1 MYKKIDVTFY
11 DNNIDEIITVARNI
25 WIDEVT
31 TYENKKGKTLKRQ
44 SRKNQIK
51 FLTSLIHSKYY
62 QSRANNKKGVLP
74 SQWNTV
80 FKSVI
85 KMPID
90 IQAHIIR
97 EQEKAIRI

>member
-1 MYKKIDVTFY
+1 MYKKIDVTYY
-11 DNNIDEIITVARNI
+11 DKNLDDIITTVKNI
-25 WIDEVT
+25 WVDDVT
-31 TYENKKGKTLKRQ
+31 TYEKKKGKTLKRQ
-44 SRKNQIK
+44 SRKNQVK

-62 QSRANNKKGVLP
+62 QSRVNNKKGVLP

-80 FKSVI
+80 FKSVL

-97 EQEKAIRI
+97 EQEKRI

>member
-1 MYKKIDVTFY
+1 MYKKIDVTYY
-11 DNNIDEIITVARNI
+11 DKNLDDIITTVKNI
-25 WIDEVT
+25 WIDDVT
-31 TYENKKGKTLKRQ
+31 TYEKKKGKTLKRQ
-44 SRKNQIK
+44 SRKNQVK

-80 FKSVI
+80 FKSVM
-85 KMPID
+85 KMPVD

-97 EQEKAIRI
+97 EQEKRI

>member
-1 MYKKIDVTFY
+1 MYKKIDVTYY
-11 DNNIDEIITVARNI
+11 DKNLDDIITTVKNI
-25 WIDEVT
+25 WVDDVT
-31 TYENKKGKTLKRQ
+31 NYENKKGKTLKRQ

-80 FKSVI
+80 FKSVL
-85 KMPID
+85 KMPVD

-97 EQEKAIRI
+97 EQEKRI

>member
-1 MYKKIDVTFY
+1 MYKKIDVTYY
-11 DNNIDEIITVARNI
+11 DKNLDDIITTVKNI
-25 WIDEVT
+25 WIDDVT
-31 TYENKKGKTLKRQ
+31 TYEKKKGKTLKRQ

-85 KMPID
+85 KMPVD

-97 EQEKAIRI
+97 EQEKRTAV

>member
-1 MYKKIDVTFY
+1 MYKKIDVTYY
-11 DNNIDEIITVARNI
+11 DKNLDDIITTVKNI
-25 WIDEVT
+25 WIDDVT
-31 TYENKKGKTLKRQ
+31 NYENKKGKTLKRQ
-44 SRKNQIK
+44 SRKNQVK

-80 FKSVI
+80 FKSVL
-85 KMPID
+85 KMPVD

-97 EQEKAIRI
+97 EQEKRI

>member
-25 WIDEVT
+25 WIDDVT
-31 TYENKKGKTLKRQ
+31 NYENKKGKTLKRQ

-62 QSRANNKKGVLP
+62 QSRANNKKGILP

-80 FKSVI
+80 FKSVL

-97 EQEKAIRI
+97 EQEKRI

>member
-1 MYKKIDVTFY
+1 MYKKIDVTYY
-11 DNNIDEIITVARNI
+11 DKHLDEIITTVKNI
-25 WIDEVT
+25 WVDDVT
-31 TYENKKGKTLKRQ
+31 TYEKKKGKTLKRQ
-44 SRKNQIK
+44 SRKNQVK

-80 FKSVI
+80 FKSVL
-85 KMPID
+85 KMPVD

-97 EQEKAIRI
+97 EQEKRI

>member
-1 MYKKIDVTFY
+1 MYKKIDVTYY
-11 DNNIDEIITVARNI
+11 DKNLDDIITTVKNI
-25 WIDEVT
+25 WIDDVT

-85 KMPID
+85 KMPVD

-97 EQEKAIRI
+97 EQEKRI

>member
-1 MYKKIDVTFY
+1 MYKKIDVTYY
-11 DNNIDEIITVARNI
+11 DKNLDDIITTVKNI
-25 WIDEVT
+25 WIDDVT

-80 FKSVI
+80 FKSVL
-85 KMPID
+85 KMPVD

-97 EQEKAIRI
+97 EQEKRI

>member
-1 MYKKIDVTFY
+1 MYKKIDVTYY
-11 DNNIDEIITVARNI
+11 DKNLDDIITTVKNI

-31 TYENKKGKTLKRQ
+31 NYENKKGKTLKRQ
-44 SRKNQIK
+44 SRKSQVK

-80 FKSVI
+80 FKSVL

-97 EQEKAIRI
+97 EQEKRI

>member
-1 MYKKIDVTFY
+1 MYKKIDVTYY
-11 DNNIDEIITVARNI
+11 DKHLDEIITTVKNI

-85 KMPID
+85 KMPVD

-97 EQEKAIRI
+97 EQEKRTAV

>member
-1 MYKKIDVTFY
+1 MYKKIDVTYY
-11 DNNIDEIITVARNI
+11 DKNLDDIITTVKNI
-25 WIDEVT
+25 WIDDVT
-31 TYENKKGKTLKRQ
+31 NYENKKGKTLKRQ

-80 FKSVI
+80 FKSVL

-97 EQEKAIRI
+97 EQEKRI

>member
-1 MYKKIDVTFY
+1 MYKKIDVTYY
-11 DNNIDEIITVARNI
+11 DKNLDDIITTVKNI
-25 WIDEVT
+25 WIDDVT

-80 FKSVI
+80 FKSVM
-85 KMPID
+85 KMPVD

-97 EQEKAIRI
+97 EQEKRI

>member
-1 MYKKIDVTFY
+1 MYKQIDVTYY
-11 DNNIDEIITVARNI
+11 DKNLDDIITTVKNI
-25 WIDEVT
+25 WIDDVT
-31 TYENKKGKTLKRQ
+31 TYEKKKGKTLKRQ
-44 SRKNQIK
+44 SRKNQVK

-80 FKSVI
+80 FKSVL

-97 EQEKAIRI
+97 EQEKRI

>member
-1 MYKKIDVTFY
+1 MYKKINVTYY
-11 DNNIDEIITVARNI
+11 DKHLDDIITTVKNI
-25 WIDEVT
+25 WIDDVT

-80 FKSVI
+80 FKSVM
-85 KMPID
+85 KMPVD

-97 EQEKAIRI
+97 EQEKRTAV

>member
-1 MYKKIDVTFY
+1 MYKKIDVTYY
-11 DNNIDEIITVARNI
+11 DKNLDDIITTVKNI
-25 WIDEVT
+25 WVDDVT

-80 FKSVI
+80 FKSVL

-97 EQEKAIRI
+97 EQEKRI

>member
-1 MYKKIDVTFY
+1 MYKKIDVTYY
-11 DNNIDEIITVARNI
+11 DKNLDDIITTVKNI
-25 WIDEVT
+25 WIDDVT
-31 TYENKKGKTLKRQ
+31 NYENKKGKTLKRQ
-44 SRKNQIK
+44 SRKNQVK

-85 KMPID
+85 KMPVD

-97 EQEKAIRI
+97 EQEKRI

>member
-1 MYKKIDVTFY
+1 MYKKIDVTYY
-11 DNNIDEIITVARNI
+11 DKNLDDIITTVKNI
-25 WIDEVT
+25 WIDDVT
-31 TYENKKGKTLKRQ
+31 AYENKKGKTLKRQ

-51 FLTSLIHSKYY
+51 FLTSLMHGKHY

-85 KMPID
+85 KMPVD

-97 EQEKAIRI
+97 EQEKRI

>member
-1 MYKKIDVTFY
+1 MYKKIDVTYY
-11 DNNIDEIITVARNI
+11 DKNLDDIITTVKNI
-25 WIDEVT
+25 WIDDVT
-31 TYENKKGKTLKRQ
+31 NYEKKKGKTLKRQ
-44 SRKNQIK
+44 SRKNQVK

-80 FKSVI
+80 FKSVL

-97 EQEKAIRI
+97 EQEKRI

>member
-1 MYKKIDVTFY
+1 MYKKIDVTYY
-11 DNNIDEIITVARNI
+11 DKNLDDIITTVKNI
-25 WIDEVT
+25 WIDDVT
-31 TYENKKGKTLKRQ
+31 TYEKKKGKTLKRQ
-44 SRKNQIK
+44 SRKNQVK

-85 KMPID
+85 KMPVD

-97 EQEKAIRI
+97 EQEKRI

>member
-1 MYKKIDVTFY
+1 MYKKIDETYY
-11 DNNIDEIITVARNI
+11 DKNLDDIITTVKNI
-25 WIDEVT
+25 WVDDVT
-31 TYENKKGKTLKRQ
+31 TYKNKKGKTLKRQ

-85 KMPID
+85 KMPVD

-97 EQEKAIRI
+97 EQEKRI

>member
-1 MYKKIDVTFY
+1 MYKQIDVTYY
-11 DNNIDEIITVARNI
+11 DKNLDDIITTVKNI
-25 WIDEVT
+25 WVDDVT
-31 TYENKKGKTLKRQ
+31 TYEKKKGKTLKRQ
-44 SRKNQIK
+44 SRKNQVK

-80 FKSVI
+80 FKSVL

-97 EQEKAIRI
+97 EQEKRI

>member
-1 MYKKIDVTFY
+1 MYKKIDVTYY
-11 DNNIDEIITVARNI
+11 DKNLDDIITTVKNI
-25 WIDEVT
+25 WVDDVT

-97 EQEKAIRI
+97 EQEKRI

>member
-1 MYKKIDVTFY
+1 MYKKIDVTYY
-11 DNNIDEIITVARNI
+11 DKNLDDIITTVKNI
-25 WIDEVT
+25 WIDDVT
-31 TYENKKGKTLKRQ
+31 TYEKKKGKTLKRQ
-44 SRKNQIK
+44 SRKNQVK

-80 FKSVI
+80 FKSVL

-97 EQEKAIRI
+97 EQEKRI

>member
-1 MYKKIDVTFY
+1 MYKKIDVTYY
-11 DNNIDEIITVARNI
+11 DKNLDDIITTVKNI
-25 WIDEVT
+25 WIDDVT

-44 SRKNQIK
+44 SRKNQVK

-80 FKSVI
+80 FKSVL
-85 KMPID
+85 KMPVD

-97 EQEKAIRI
+97 EQEKRI

>member
-1 MYKKIDVTFY
+1 MYKQIDVTYY
-11 DNNIDEIITVARNI
+11 DKNLDDIITTVKNI
-25 WIDEVT
+25 WVDDVT
-31 TYENKKGKTLKRQ
+31 TYEKKKGKTLKRQ
-44 SRKNQIK
+44 SRKNQVK

-80 FKSVI
+80 FKSVL
-85 KMPID
+85 KMPVD

-97 EQEKAIRI
+97 EQEKRI

>member
-1 MYKKIDVTFY
+1 MYKKIDVTYY
-11 DNNIDEIITVARNI
+11 DKNLDDIITTVKNI
-25 WIDEVT
+25 WVDDVT

-80 FKSVI
+80 FKSVL
-85 KMPID
+85 KMPVD

-97 EQEKAIRI
+97 EQEKRI

>member
-1 MYKKIDVTFY
+1 MYKKIDVTYY
-11 DNNIDEIITVARNI
+11 DKNLDDIITTVKNI
-25 WIDEVT
+25 WVDDVT
-31 TYENKKGKTLKRQ
+31 TYEKKKGKTLKRQ
-44 SRKNQIK
+44 SRKNQVK

-80 FKSVI
+80 FKSVL
-85 KMPID
+85 KMPVD

-97 EQEKAIRI
+97 EQEKRI

>member
-1 MYKKIDVTFY
+1 MYKKIDVTYY

-25 WIDEVT
+25 WVDDVT
-31 TYENKKGKTLKRQ
+31 TYEKKKGKTLKRQ
-44 SRKNQIK
+44 SRKNQVK

-80 FKSVI
+80 FKSVL
-85 KMPID
+85 KMPVD

-97 EQEKAIRI
+97 EQEKRI

>member
-1 MYKKIDVTFY
+1 MYKKIDVTYY
-11 DNNIDEIITVARNI
+11 DKHLDDIITTVKNI
-25 WIDEVT
+25 WVDDVT

-44 SRKNQIK
+44 SRKNQVK

-80 FKSVI
+80 FKSVL
-85 KMPID
+85 KMPVD

-97 EQEKAIRI
+97 EQEKTIRV

>member
-1 MYKKIDVTFY
+1 MYKQIDVTYY
-11 DNNIDEIITVARNI
+11 DKNLDDIITTVKNI
-25 WIDEVT
+25 WVDDVT
-31 TYENKKGKTLKRQ
+31 TYEKKKGKTLKRQ

-97 EQEKAIRI
+97 EQEKRTAI

>member
-1 MYKKIDVTFY
+1 MYKKIDVNYY
-11 DNNIDEIITVARNI
+11 DKNLDDIITTVKNI
-25 WIDEVT
+25 WIDDVT
-31 TYENKKGKTLKRQ
+31 NYENKKGKTLKRQ
-44 SRKNQIK
+44 SRKNQVK

-80 FKSVI
+80 FKSVL

-97 EQEKAIRI
+97 EQEKRI